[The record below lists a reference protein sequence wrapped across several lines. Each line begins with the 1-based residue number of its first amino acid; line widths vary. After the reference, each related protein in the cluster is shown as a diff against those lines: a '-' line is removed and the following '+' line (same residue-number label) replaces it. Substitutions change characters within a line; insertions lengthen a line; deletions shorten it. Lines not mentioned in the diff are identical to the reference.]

1 MLDHG
6 LSPKQVEVI
15 NALSAGATITGA
27 AAQVGVHRN
36 TISLW
41 RRNLIH
47 FQQALTH
54 AEYDRAIYFREKT
67 EALADLAVDALRR
80 ALTDEKTPAGTRVRA
95 ALAILN
101 TITSPPEPKKQ
112 IMLDIQKL
120 RVRPDEA
127 QNEAQNDAQNESQP
141 DDSQSASEPPIQ
153 PAAEAYA
160 DCVHN
165 IAQSTRVETIRRN
178 HPKIGRNDQCPC
190 GSGLKHK
197 RCCQNKA
204 AA

>member
-15 NALSAGATITGA
+15 NALSTGASITDA

-47 FQQALTH
+47 FQQALAH

-67 EALADLAVDALRR
+67 EALADLAIDALRR

-101 TITSPPEPKKQ
+101 TISTPPEPKKQ
-112 IMLDIQKL
+112 IMLDIQQI
-120 RVRPDEA
+120 RVRPDNPEP
-127 QNEAQNDAQNESQP
+127 EVTLP
-141 DDSQSASEPPIQ
+141 DPEPCP
-153 PAAEAYA
+153 E
-160 DCVHN
+160 VLHN
-165 IAQSTRVETIRRN
+165 PAQSKVETIRRDG
-178 HPKIGRNDQCPC
+178 PKLGRNDTCPC
-190 GSGLKHK
+190 GSGQKYK
-197 RCCQNKA
+197 RCCLQKEQA
-204 AA
+204 A